1 MAAVRVMIIHLSRRL
16 GGLGVLLLI
25 LVCLAL
31 LAGPLGGPAE
41 IWLEAM
47 SGTPKLR
54 PIYAVDTQEKK
65 VAISFDACWGAEY
78 TRPILDIL
86 KKYNVKTTFFLV
98 NIWIEDYPE
107 LVKTIVAEGHEI
119 GLHSATHP
127 DFAKL
132 SEAQMVRELQDN
144 YDAIVR
150 VSGFKPILFR
160 PPFGS
165 YNNTVIQVCQGMGL
179 HVIQWDVDSL
189 DWKDLSAAEIH
200 QRVVKQVKPGSIVL
214 FHNNG
219 KHTAAALPGIIET
232 LQREGYEIV
241 PISQLIYLENYYVD
255 HNGIQRLQ
263 EEAPPAQ

>member
-1 MAAVRVMIIHLSRRL
+1 MRIVTVNLSRRL
-16 GGLGVLLLI
+16 KGLGVF
-25 LVCLAL
+25 LVGLVVLAL
-31 LAGPLGGPAE
+31 MAGPLGGPAE
-41 IWLEAM
+41 VWLAVM
-47 SGTPKLR
+47 SGGNKLR
-54 PIYAVDTQEKK
+54 PIYSVDTQDKK

-86 KKYNVKTTFFLV
+86 KKYDVKTTFFLV
-98 NIWIEDYPE
+98 NIWINDYPE
-107 LVKTIVAEGHEI
+107 LVRTIAEEGHEI

-132 SEAQMVRELQDN
+132 SEAQMVKELQDN
-144 YDAIVR
+144 YDAIVE

-165 YNNTVIQVCQGMGL
+165 YNNTLIQVCERMGL

-200 QRVVKQVKPGSIVL
+200 RRVVQGVKPGSIVL

-219 KHTAAALPGIIET
+219 KHTAAALPGIIES

-255 HNGIQRLQ
+255 NNGVQRLKD
-263 EEAPPAQ
+263 EASLAQ